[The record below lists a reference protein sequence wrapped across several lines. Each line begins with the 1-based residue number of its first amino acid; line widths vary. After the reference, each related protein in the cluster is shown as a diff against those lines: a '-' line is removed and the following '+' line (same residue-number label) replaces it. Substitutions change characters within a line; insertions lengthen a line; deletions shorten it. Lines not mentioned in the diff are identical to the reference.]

1 MIYLNIG
8 KLARENYG
16 IAGRIEL
23 NEIIVFIREMKFSV
37 FAEISLA

>member
-1 MIYLNIG
+1 MYLNIG

-23 NEIIVFIREMKFSV
+23 NGIIVFIGEMKFSV
-37 FAEISLA
+37 YVKISLV